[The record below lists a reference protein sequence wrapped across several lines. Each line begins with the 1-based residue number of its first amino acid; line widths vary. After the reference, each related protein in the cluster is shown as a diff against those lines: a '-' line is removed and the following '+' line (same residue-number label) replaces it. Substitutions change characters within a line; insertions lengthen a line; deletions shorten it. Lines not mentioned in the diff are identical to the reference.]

1 MMKKLLLLVLI
12 FLNFTVLPADAVE
25 KKVVIDRLTQSEAE
39 DLDIEIPD
47 DVPPGYHSITIE
59 VYDDNGTVSEKEVE
73 FCKDEEGVV
82 QWDNNCPNL
91 KLDEE
96 PAAVDPEPVKAI
108 KAGLQPYD
116 PLSDP
121 ETTKGLHLAGF
132 AALAALTS
140 IKRNEKQSD
149 EEQSDEEQDQES
161 LQSVSSGALKLLKNE
176 PGRGDLSKT
185 WDNRFTDKSD
195 FLFVSL
201 AHRFNRFSPLLTRTI
216 QDGNTVRAMLGSWAA
231 LLMPIGLILGVIAV
245 IDTGGQSLPPVW
257 TIVALIMAVAI
268 FDAFAGLVAGFVF
281 FLAAL
286 VTGNITNRPEL
297 LTTIGVMVLFFA
309 PALLASAFRPFRRLV
324 RNQDDMWE
332 RITDYALG
340 TLLTFWVITKMV
352 AAMNGL
358 ARLELPITEY
368 GTELALIAAGLL
380 LIRVALEDIAV
391 EHYPIRLRALHVEI
405 RKPSQS
411 QKIRSLAF
419 KIFVFFIMAAPF
431 VGSTLNLVLGTLL
444 FAIPQ
449 ITSLSLEDSLPKK
462 KLYLPKGVL
471 KTVVMI
477 FVMALASNMIEG
489 AFSSP
494 EAFLKWSFVVMALPG
509 FILHYLDA
517 ITDTPEG
524 DWKTTE
530 KGRMIYRIGGVV
542 IFVLMVLVVRGV
554 DIASWLV
561 G

>member
-1 MMKKLLLLVLI
+1 MKKLLLLTLI
-12 FLNFTVLPADAVE
+12 FLNFSVLPADAVE

-47 DVPPGYHSITIE
+47 SVPPGFHSITIE
-59 VYDDNGTVSEKEVE
+59 VYDDNGTVSEKEIE
-73 FCKDEEGVV
+73 FCKDEKGVV
-82 QWDNNCPNL
+82 QWDNKCPNL
-91 KLDEE
+91 NLDEE
-96 PAAVDPEPVKAI
+96 PAPVDPEPVKAI
-108 KAGLQPYD
+108 KTGLQPYD

-149 EEQSDEEQDQES
+149 EEQDQES
-161 LQSVSSGALKLLKNE
+161 LQSVSSGALKLLKDE
-176 PGRGDLSKT
+176 PGKGDLSST
-185 WDNRFTDKSD
+185 WDNRFTDETD
-195 FLFVSL
+195 FPFVSL

-216 QDGNTVRAMLGSWAA
+216 QDGNTIRAMIGSWAA
-231 LLMPIGLILGVIAV
+231 LLMPIGLILGIIAV
-245 IDTGGQSLPPVW
+245 INTGGQSLPPVW

-268 FDAFAGLVAGFVF
+268 FDAFAGFVAGFVF

-324 RNQDDMWE
+324 RNQDDRWE

-358 ARLELPITEY
+358 ARLELPITDY

-391 EHYPIRLRALHVEI
+391 EQYPMRLRALHVEI
-405 RKPSQS
+405 RKPSQA
-411 QKIRSLAF
+411 QKVRSLAF

-449 ITSLSLEDSLPKK
+449 ITSLSLEDNLPKK

-477 FVMALASNMIEG
+477 FVMALASNLIEG

-509 FILHYLDA
+509 FFLHYLDA
-517 ITDTPEG
+517 ITDAPES

-530 KGRMIYRIGGVV
+530 RGRMIYRIGGVV
-542 IFVLMVLVVRGV
+542 VFVLMVLVVQGV
-554 DIASWLV
+554 DLASWIS
-561 G
+561 

>member
-1 MMKKLLLLVLI
+1 MRKILLLAIILLNFLVLPSS
-12 FLNFTVLPADAVE
+12 VAVE
-25 KKVVIDRLTQSEAE
+25 KNVVIDRLTQSEAE

-47 DVPPGYHSITIE
+47 SVPPGFHSITIE
-59 VYDDNGTVSEKEVE
+59 VYDDNGTVSEKEIE
-73 FCKDEEGVV
+73 FCKDEKGVV
-82 QWDNNCPNL
+82 QWDNKCPNL
-91 KLDEE
+91 NLEEE
-96 PAAVDPEPVKAI
+96 PAPVDPEPVKAI
-108 KAGLQPYD
+108 KTGLQPYD

-140 IKRNEKQSD
+140 IKRNEKQS
-149 EEQSDEEQDQES
+149 EEEQDQES

-216 QDGNTVRAMLGSWAA
+216 QDGNTVRAMIGSWAA
-231 LLMPIGLILGVIAV
+231 LLMPIGLILGTIAV
-245 IDTGGQSLPPVW
+245 INTGGQSLPPVW

-268 FDAFAGLVAGFVF
+268 FDAFAGFVAGFVF

-324 RNQDDMWE
+324 RNQDDRWE
-332 RITDYALG
+332 RITDYALA

-358 ARLELPITEY
+358 ARLELPITDY

-391 EHYPIRLRALHVEI
+391 EQYPMRLRALHVEI
-405 RKPSQS
+405 RKPSQA
-411 QKIRSLAF
+411 QKVRSLAF

-449 ITSLSLEDSLPKK
+449 ITSLSLEDNLPKK

-477 FVMALASNMIEG
+477 FVMALASNLIEG

-509 FILHYLDA
+509 FFLHYLDA
-517 ITDTPEG
+517 ITDAPES

-530 KGRMIYRIGGVV
+530 KGRMIYRVGGVIV
-542 IFVLMVLVVRGV
+542 FILMVLVVRGV

>member
-1 MMKKLLLLVLI
+1 MKKILLVLI
-12 FLNFTVLPADAVE
+12 VFLNLSVLPTYAAE
-25 KKVVIDRLTQSEAE
+25 QKVVIDRLTQSEAE

-59 VYDDNGTVSEKEVE
+59 VYDDNGTVSQKEIQ
-73 FCKDEEGVV
+73 FCKDENGVV

-91 KLDEE
+91 KVDEE
-96 PAAVDPEPVKAI
+96 GEVVVPEPVQETKAN
-108 KAGLQPYD
+108 LQPYN
-116 PLSDP
+116 PLKDSD
-121 ETTKGLHLAGF
+121 TTKGLHLAAF

-140 IKRNEKQSD
+140 VKRNEK
-149 EEQSDEEQDQES
+149 QSDEEQDQES
-161 LQSVSSGALKLLKNE
+161 LQSVSSGALKLLKDE
-176 PGRGDLSKT
+176 PGRGDLSQT
-185 WDNRFTDKSD
+185 WDNRFTDNTD
-195 FLFVSL
+195 LIFTSL
-201 AHRFNRFSPLLTRTI
+201 AQRFNRFSPLLTRTV
-216 QDGNTVRAMLGSWAA
+216 QDGNTIRAILGSWAA
-231 LLMPIGLILGVIAV
+231 LLLPIGFILGIVAAIN
-245 IDTGGQSLPPVW
+245 TGGQALPPTW
-257 TIVALIMAVAI
+257 IIVALIMAVAI
-268 FDAFAGLVAGFVF
+268 YDAFAGFIAGAVF

-297 LTTIGVMVLFFA
+297 LTAIGVMVLFFA

-358 ARLELPITEY
+358 ARLELPITNY
-368 GTELALIAAGLL
+368 GTELALIAAVL
-380 LIRVALEDIAV
+380 LIVRVGLEDIAV
-391 EHYPIRLRALHVEI
+391 EHYPMRLRALHVEI
-405 RKPSQS
+405 NKPSQS
-411 QKIRSLAF
+411 QKVRSLVF
-419 KIFVFFIMAAPF
+419 KIAVFFIMAAPF
-431 VGSTLNLVLGTLL
+431 VGSLLNLVLGTIL
-444 FAIPQ
+444 FALPQ
-449 ITSLSLEDSLPKK
+449 ITSLSLEDNLPKK
-462 KLYLPKGVL
+462 KIYLPKGVF
-471 KTVVMI
+471 KTVVMV
-477 FVMALASNMIEG
+477 FVMALAANLIEG

-517 ITDTPEG
+517 ISDEPET

-530 KGRMIYRIGGVV
+530 NGRKLYRVGGVV
-542 IFVLMVLVVRGV
+542 IFILMVLIVMGV

>member
-1 MMKKLLLLVLI
+1 MMRKLLLLTLI
-12 FLNFTVLPADAVE
+12 FLNFSVLPTDAAE
-25 KKVVIDRLTQSEAE
+25 RKVVIDRLTQSEAE

-47 DVPPGYHSITIE
+47 DVPPGFHSITIE
-59 VYDDNGTVSEKEVE
+59 VYDDNGTVSQKEIE

-91 KLDEE
+91 NVDEE
-96 PAAVDPEPVKAI
+96 PAPVDPEPVKAI
-108 KAGLQPYD
+108 KTGLQPYD
-116 PLSDP
+116 PLGDP
-121 ETTKGLHLAGF
+121 ETTKGLHLAAF

-140 IKRNEKQSD
+140 VKRNEKQSD
-149 EEQSDEEQDQES
+149 EEAEQES

-176 PGRGDLSKT
+176 PGKGDLSQT
-185 WDNRFTDKSD
+185 WDNKFTDETD
-195 FLFVSL
+195 FAFVSL

-216 QDGNTVRAMLGSWAA
+216 QDGNTVRAIIGSFAA
-231 LLMPIGLILGVIAV
+231 LLIPIGLILGIIAV
-245 IDTGGQSLPPVW
+245 INTGAQALPPVW
-257 TIVALIMAVAI
+257 AIVGAIMAVAI
-268 FDAFAGLVAGFVF
+268 FDAFAGFIAGFVF

-286 VTGNITNRPEL
+286 LTGNITNRPEL
-297 LTTIGVMVLFFA
+297 LTSIGVMVLFFA

-368 GTELALIAAGLL
+368 GTELAFIAAGLL

-391 EHYPIRLRALHVEI
+391 EHYPMRLRALHVENK
-405 RKPSQS
+405 KPSQN
-411 QKIRSLAF
+411 QEIRSLAF

-449 ITSLSLEDSLPKK
+449 ITSLSLEDNLPKK
-462 KLYLPKGVL
+462 KLYLPKGVF

-477 FVMALASNMIEG
+477 FVMALASNLIEG

-509 FILHYLDA
+509 FFLHYLDA
-517 ITDTPEG
+517 ITDAPES
-524 DWKTTE
+524 DWKSTE
-530 KGRMIYRIGGVV
+530 KGRKIYRIGGVV
-542 IFVLMVLVVRGV
+542 IFILMVLVVKGV

>member
-1 MMKKLLLLVLI
+1 MNKLLLIAIISLNFLVLPSS
-12 FLNFTVLPADAVE
+12 VAVE

-39 DLDIEIPD
+39 DLDITIPD
-47 DVPPGYHSITIE
+47 DVPPGFHSITIE
-59 VYDDNGTVSEKEVE
+59 VYDDKGTVSQKEIE

-82 QWDNNCPNL
+82 QWDNKCPNL
-91 KLDEE
+91 KVDEE
-96 PAAVDPEPVKAI
+96 GDPIIPAPEKEV
-108 KAGLQPYD
+108 KAGLQSYD

-149 EEQSDEEQDQES
+149 EEQDQES

-176 PGRGDLSKT
+176 PGKGDLSKS
-185 WDNRFTDKSD
+185 WDNRFTDETD
-195 FLFVSL
+195 FVFVSL
-201 AHRFNRFSPLLTRTI
+201 AHRFNRFSPLLTRTV
-216 QDGNTVRAMLGSWAA
+216 QDGNTIRAIIGSWAG
-231 LLMPIGLILGVIAV
+231 LLMPIGLILGIVAAV
-245 IDTGGQSLPPVW
+245 NTGGQALPPAW
-257 TIVALIMAVAI
+257 GIVALIMGVAI
-268 FDAFAGLVAGFVF
+268 YDAFAGFIAGTVF

-286 VTGNITNRPEL
+286 FTGNITNRPEF
-297 LTTIGVMVLFFA
+297 LTAIGVMVLFFA

-358 ARLELPITEY
+358 ARLELPITDY
-368 GTELALIAAGLL
+368 GTELAFIAVGLL

-391 EHYPIRLRALHVEI
+391 EHYPMRLRALHVEI
-405 RKPSQS
+405 RKPSQN

-419 KIFVFFIMAAPF
+419 KVFVFFVMAAPF

-449 ITSLSLEDSLPKK
+449 ITSLSLEDNLPKK
-462 KLYLPKGVL
+462 KLYLPKGVF

-509 FILHYLDA
+509 FFLHYLDA
-517 ITDTPEG
+517 ITDAPES

-530 KGRMIYRIGGVV
+530 KGRKIYRVGGVIV
-542 IFVLMVLVVRGV
+542 FVLMVLVVQGV
-554 DIASWLV
+554 DLASWIS
-561 G
+561 

>member
-1 MMKKLLLLVLI
+1 MRKLLLLTWI
-12 FLNFTVLPADAVE
+12 FLNFSVLPADAAE

-47 DVPPGYHSITIE
+47 DVPPGFHSITIE

-73 FCKDEEGVV
+73 FCKDENGVV

-91 KLDEE
+91 NVEGE
-96 PAAVDPEPVKAI
+96 PAPVDPEPVKAI

-116 PLSDP
+116 PLGDP
-121 ETTKGLHLAGF
+121 ETTKGLQLAAF

-140 IKRNEKQSD
+140 VKRDEKQSD
-149 EEQSDEEQDQES
+149 EEAEQES

-176 PGRGDLSKT
+176 PGKGDLSNT
-185 WDNRFTDKSD
+185 WDNKFTDETD
-195 FLFVSL
+195 FTFVAL

-216 QDGNTVRAMLGSWAA
+216 QDGNTVRAIIGSFAA
-231 LLMPIGLILGVIAV
+231 LLIPISFILGIIAS
-245 IDTGGQSLPPVW
+245 INTGAQALPPAW

-268 FDAFAGLVAGFVF
+268 FDAFAGFVAGFVF
-281 FLAAL
+281 FIAAL

-368 GTELALIAAGLL
+368 GTELAFIAAGLL

-391 EHYPIRLRALHVEI
+391 EHYPMRLRALHVEI
-405 RKPSQS
+405 KKPSQT
-411 QKIRSLAF
+411 QKIRSLVF

-431 VGSTLNLVLGTLL
+431 VGSTLNLILGTLL

-449 ITSLSLEDSLPKK
+449 ITSLSLEDNLPKK
-462 KLYLPKGVL
+462 KLYLPKGVF

-477 FVMALASNMIEG
+477 FVMALAANLIEG

-517 ITDTPEG
+517 ITDAPET

-530 KGRMIYRIGGVV
+530 NGRKIYRIGGVV
-542 IFVLMVLVVRGV
+542 IFVLMVLVVKGV

>member
-1 MMKKLLLLVLI
+1 MMKKLLLLALI
-12 FLNFTVLPADAVE
+12 FLNFSVLPADAVE
-25 KKVVIDRLTQSEAE
+25 KKVVIDRLTQAEAE

-47 DVPPGYHSITIE
+47 EVPPGFHSITIE
-59 VYDDNGTVSEKEVE
+59 VYDDNGTITEKEIE
-73 FCKDEEGVV
+73 FCKDENGVV
-82 QWDNNCPNL
+82 QWDNKCPNL
-91 KLDEE
+91 NLEEE
-96 PAAVDPEPVKAI
+96 PAPIDPEPVKAI
-108 KAGLQPYD
+108 KVGLQPYD

-149 EEQSDEEQDQES
+149 EEQEQES

-176 PGRGDLSKT
+176 PGRGDLSGS
-185 WDNRFTDKSD
+185 WDNRFTDETD
-195 FLFVSL
+195 FVFVSL

-216 QDGNTVRAMLGSWAA
+216 QDGNTVRAMIGSWAA
-231 LLMPIGLILGVIAV
+231 LLMPIGLILGIIAV
-245 IDTGGQSLPPVW
+245 INTGGQSLPPVW

-268 FDAFAGLVAGFVF
+268 FDAFAGLIAGFVF

-286 VTGNITNRPEL
+286 VTGNITNRPEF

-309 PALLASAFRPFRRLV
+309 PALLASAFRPFRRLI

-358 ARLELPITEY
+358 ARLELPITDY

-391 EHYPIRLRALHVEI
+391 EQYPMRLRALHVEI

-411 QKIRSLAF
+411 QKVRSLVF

-449 ITSLSLEDSLPKK
+449 ITSLSLEDNLPKK
-462 KLYLPKGVL
+462 KLYLPKGAL

-477 FVMALASNMIEG
+477 FVMALASNLIEG

-494 EAFLKWSFVVMALPG
+494 EAFLKWSFVVLALPG
-509 FILHYLDA
+509 FFLHYLDA
-517 ITDTPEG
+517 ITDAPES

-530 KGRMIYRIGGVV
+530 KGRMIYRVGGVIV
-542 IFVLMVLVVRGV
+542 FILMVLVVQGV
-554 DIASWLV
+554 DLASWIS
-561 G
+561 

>member
-1 MMKKLLLLVLI
+1 MKKLAILALLL
-12 FLNFTVLPADAVE
+12 LNFLVLPANAAE
-25 KKVVIDRLTQSEAE
+25 QKVVIDRLTQSEAE

-47 DVPPGYHSITIE
+47 EVPPGFHSITIE
-59 VYDDNGTVSEKEVE
+59 VYDDNGTVSQKEIE

-91 KLDEE
+91 NLDEE
-96 PAAVDPEPVKAI
+96 PAPVDPEPVKAI
-108 KAGLQPYD
+108 KVGLQPYD
-116 PLSDP
+116 PLGDP
-121 ETTKGLHLAGF
+121 ETTKGLHLAAF

-140 IKRNEKQSD
+140 VKRNERQSD
-149 EEQSDEEQDQES
+149 EEAEQES

-176 PGRGDLSKT
+176 PGKGDLSNS
-185 WDNRFTDKSD
+185 WDNKFTDD
-195 FLFVSL
+195 TDHAFVSL

-216 QDGNTVRAMLGSWAA
+216 QDGNTVRAIVGSFAA
-231 LLMPIGLILGVIAV
+231 LLIPIGFILGIIAS
-245 IDTGGQSLPPVW
+245 INTGAQALPPVW
-257 TIVALIMAVAI
+257 IIVAAIMAVAI
-268 FDAFAGLVAGFVF
+268 FDAFAGFVAGFVF
-281 FLAAL
+281 FVLAL

-352 AAMNGL
+352 SAMNGL
-358 ARLELPITEY
+358 ARLELPITDY
-368 GTELALIAAGLL
+368 GTELAFWAAALL
-380 LIRVALEDIAV
+380 LVRVALEDIAV
-391 EHYPIRLRALHVEI
+391 EHYPMRLRALHVEI
-405 RKPSQS
+405 KKPSQN
-411 QKIRSLAF
+411 QKIRSLVF

-431 VGSTLNLVLGTLL
+431 VGSTLNLFLEPCCLRFL
-444 FAIPQ
+444 R
-449 ITSLSLEDSLPKK
+449 SHHLSLEDNLPKK
-462 KLYLPKGVL
+462 KLYLPKGVF

-477 FVMALASNMIEG
+477 FVMALVSNMIEG

-509 FILHYLDA
+509 FFLHYLDA
-517 ITDTPEG
+517 ITDAPET

-530 KGRMIYRIGGVV
+530 KGRKIYRIGGIVV
-542 IFVLMVLVVRGV
+542 FILMVLVVKGV

>member
-1 MMKKLLLLVLI
+1 M
-12 FLNFTVLPADAVE
+12 NFSVLPSNAVE
-25 KKVVIDRLTQSEAE
+25 PKVVIDRLTQSEAE
-39 DLDIEIPD
+39 NLDIKIPD
-47 DVPPGYHSITIE
+47 DVPPGFHSITIE
-59 VYDDNGTVSEKEVE
+59 VYDDTGTVSQKEIE

-82 QWDNNCPNL
+82 QWDNKCPNL
-91 KLDEE
+91 KLDEKPAPVTEE
-96 PAAVDPEPVKAI
+96 PVPVKAI

-116 PLSDP
+116 PLSDS
-121 ETTKGLHLAGF
+121 ETTKGLQLAAF

-140 IKRNEKQSD
+140 VKRNEKQSD
-149 EEQSDEEQDQES
+149 EEAEQES
-161 LQSVSSGALKLLKNE
+161 LQSDSSGALKLLKNE
-176 PGRGDLSKT
+176 PGKGDLSNS
-185 WDNRFTDKSD
+185 WDNRFTDD
-195 FLFVSL
+195 TDYVFVSL

-216 QDGNTVRAMLGSWAA
+216 QDGNTVRAIIGSFAA
-231 LLMPIGLILGVIAV
+231 LLIPIGFILGIIAS
-245 IDTGGQSLPPVW
+245 INTGAQALPPVW
-257 TIVALIMAVAI
+257 IIVGAIMAVAI
-268 FDAFAGLVAGFVF
+268 FDAFAGFVAGLVF
-281 FLAAL
+281 FALAL

-309 PALLASAFRPFRRLV
+309 PALLASAFLPFRRLI
-324 RNQDDMWE
+324 RSQDDMWE
-332 RITDYALG
+332 RITDCALG

-352 AAMNGL
+352 AAMSGL

-368 GTELALIAAGLL
+368 GTELAFIAAGLL
-380 LIRVALEDIAV
+380 LIRVALEDFAV
-391 EHYPIRLRALHVEI
+391 EHYPMRLRALHVEI
-405 RKPSQS
+405 KKPSQN
-411 QKIRSLAF
+411 QKILSLAF

-462 KLYLPKGVL
+462 KLYLPKGVF

-477 FVMALASNMIEG
+477 FVMALASNLIEG

-509 FILHYLDA
+509 FFLHYLDA
-517 ITDTPEG
+517 ITDAPES
-524 DWKTTE
+524 DWKTTD
-530 KGRMIYRIGGVV
+530 KGRKIYRIGGVV
-542 IFVLMVLVVRGV
+542 IFILMVLVVKGV

>member
-1 MMKKLLLLVLI
+1 MKKLLLLTLI
-12 FLNFTVLPADAVE
+12 FLNFSVLPADAVE
-25 KKVVIDRLTQSEAE
+25 KKVVIDRLTQAEAE

-47 DVPPGYHSITIE
+47 SVPPGFHSITIE
-59 VYDDNGTVSEKEVE
+59 VYDDNGTITEKEIE
-73 FCKDEEGVV
+73 FCKDENGVV
-82 QWDNNCPNL
+82 QWDNKCPNL
-91 KLDEE
+91 NLEEE
-96 PAAVDPEPVKAI
+96 PAPIDPEPVKAI
-108 KAGLQPYD
+108 KVGLQPYD

-149 EEQSDEEQDQES
+149 EEQEQES

-176 PGRGDLSKT
+176 PGRGDLSQS
-185 WDNRFTDKSD
+185 WDNRFTDESD
-195 FLFVSL
+195 FVFVSL

-216 QDGNTVRAMLGSWAA
+216 QDGNTVRAMIGSWAA
-231 LLMPIGLILGVIAV
+231 LLMPIGLILGIIAV
-245 IDTGGQSLPPVW
+245 INTGGQSLPPVW
-257 TIVALIMAVAI
+257 TIVALIMAIAI
-268 FDAFAGLVAGFVF
+268 FDAFAGLIAGFVF
-281 FLAAL
+281 LLAAL

-309 PALLASAFRPFRRLV
+309 PALLASAFRPFRRLI

-358 ARLELPITEY
+358 ARLELPITDY

-391 EHYPIRLRALHVEI
+391 EQYPMRLRALHVEI

-411 QKIRSLAF
+411 QKVRSLVF

-449 ITSLSLEDSLPKK
+449 ITSLSLEDNLPKK
-462 KLYLPKGVL
+462 KLYLPKGAL

-477 FVMALASNMIEG
+477 FVMALASNLIEG

-509 FILHYLDA
+509 FFLHYLDA
-517 ITDTPEG
+517 ITDAPES

-530 KGRMIYRIGGVV
+530 KGRMIYRVGGVIV
-542 IFVLMVLVVRGV
+542 FILMVLVVQGV
-554 DIASWLV
+554 DLASWIS
-561 G
+561 

>member
-1 MMKKLLLLVLI
+1 MKKILLFAIILLNFLVLPSS
-12 FLNFTVLPADAVE
+12 VAVE
-25 KKVVIDRLTQSEAE
+25 KNVVIDRLTQSEAE

-47 DVPPGYHSITIE
+47 SVPPGFHSITIE
-59 VYDDNGTVSEKEVE
+59 VYDDKGTVSEKEIE
-73 FCKDEEGVV
+73 FCKDEKGVV
-82 QWDNNCPNL
+82 QWDNKCPNL
-91 KLDEE
+91 NLDEE

-108 KAGLQPYD
+108 KTGLQPYD

-140 IKRNEKQSD
+140 IKRNQK
-149 EEQSDEEQDQES
+149 QSDEEQDQES

-185 WDNRFTDKSD
+185 WDNRLTDNTD
-195 FLFVSL
+195 FAFVSL

-216 QDGNTVRAMLGSWAA
+216 QDGNTVRAMIGSWAA
-231 LLMPIGLILGVIAV
+231 FLMPIGLILGIIAV

-268 FDAFAGLVAGFVF
+268 FDAFAGFIAGFVF

-358 ARLELPITEY
+358 ARLELPITDY

-391 EHYPIRLRALHVEI
+391 EHYPMRLRALHVEI
-405 RKPSQS
+405 RKPSQA
-411 QKIRSLAF
+411 QKVRSLVL

-449 ITSLSLEDSLPKK
+449 ITSLSLEDNLPKK
-462 KLYLPKGVL
+462 KLFLPKGVL

-517 ITDTPEG
+517 ITDAPES

-530 KGRMIYRIGGVV
+530 KGRMIYRVGGVIV
-542 IFVLMVLVVRGV
+542 FILMVLVVRGV
-554 DIASWLV
+554 DLASWIS
-561 G
+561 

>member
-1 MMKKLLLLVLI
+1 MMRKLLLLTLI
-12 FLNFTVLPADAVE
+12 FLNLSVLPADATE

-47 DVPPGYHSITIE
+47 DVPPGFHSITIE
-59 VYDDNGTVSEKEVE
+59 VYDDNGTVSQKEIE
-73 FCKDEEGVV
+73 FCKDENGVV

-91 KLDEE
+91 NLDEE
-96 PAAVDPEPVKAI
+96 PAPVTPEPEPVKAI
-108 KAGLQPYD
+108 KAGLQPYN
-116 PLSDP
+116 PLDDP
-121 ETTKGLHLAGF
+121 ETTKGLQLAAF
-132 AALAALTS
+132 AVLAALTS
-140 IKRNEKQSD
+140 VKRNERQSD
-149 EEQSDEEQDQES
+149 EEAEQES

-176 PGRGDLSKT
+176 PGKGDLSNT
-185 WDNRFTDKSD
+185 WDNRFTDETD
-195 FLFVSL
+195 FAFVSL

-216 QDGNTVRAMLGSWAA
+216 QDGNTVRAIIGSWAA
-231 LLMPIGLILGVIAV
+231 LLIPVGFILGIIAS
-245 IDTGGQSLPPVW
+245 INTGAQALPPVW
-257 TIVALIMAVAI
+257 IIVAAIMAIAI
-268 FDAFAGLVAGFVF
+268 FDAFAGFVAGFVF
-281 FLAAL
+281 FTLAL
-286 VTGNITNRPEL
+286 VTGNITSRPEL

-324 RNQDDMWE
+324 RNQDDRWE

-358 ARLELPITEY
+358 ARLELPITDY
-368 GTELALIAAGLL
+368 GTELAFWAAALL
-380 LIRVALEDIAV
+380 LVRVALEDIAV
-391 EHYPIRLRALHVEI
+391 EHYPMRLRALHVEV
-405 RKPSQS
+405 KTPSQR
-411 QKIRSLAF
+411 QKLRSLAF

-449 ITSLSLEDSLPKK
+449 ITSLSLEDNLPKK
-462 KLYLPKGVL
+462 RLYLPKGVF

-477 FVMALASNMIEG
+477 FVMALASNLIEG

-509 FILHYLDA
+509 FFLHYLDA
-517 ITDTPEG
+517 ITDAPET
-524 DWKTTE
+524 DWKTTDM
-530 KGRMIYRIGGVV
+530 GRKIYRIGGVV
-542 IFVLMVLVVRGV
+542 VFILMVLVVKGV

>member
-1 MMKKLLLLVLI
+1 MKKILLLAIILLNFLVLPSS
-12 FLNFTVLPADAVE
+12 VAVE
-25 KKVVIDRLTQSEAE
+25 KNVVIDRLTQSEAE

-47 DVPPGYHSITIE
+47 SVPPGFHSITIE

-73 FCKDEEGVV
+73 FCKDEKGVV
-82 QWDNNCPNL
+82 QWDNKCPNL
-91 KLDEE
+91 NLEEE
-96 PAAVDPEPVKAI
+96 PAPVDPEPVKAI
-108 KAGLQPYD
+108 KTGLQPYD

-140 IKRNEKQSD
+140 IKRNEKQS
-149 EEQSDEEQDQES
+149 EEEQDQES

-176 PGRGDLSKT
+176 PGKGDLSNT
-185 WDNRFTDKSD
+185 WDNRFTDESD
-195 FLFVSL
+195 FVFVSL

-216 QDGNTVRAMLGSWAA
+216 QDGNTVRAMIGSWAA
-231 LLMPIGLILGVIAV
+231 LLMPIGLILGIIAV
-245 IDTGGQSLPPVW
+245 INTGGQSLPPVW

-268 FDAFAGLVAGFVF
+268 FDAFAGFIAGFVF

-309 PALLASAFRPFRRLV
+309 PALLASAFRPFRRLI
-324 RNQDDMWE
+324 RSQDDMWE

-358 ARLELPITEY
+358 ARLELPITDY

-391 EHYPIRLRALHVEI
+391 EQYPMRLRALHVEI

-411 QKIRSLAF
+411 QKVRSLAF

-431 VGSTLNLVLGTLL
+431 VGSTLNLILGTLL

-449 ITSLSLEDSLPKK
+449 ITSLSLEDNLPKK
-462 KLYLPKGVL
+462 KLYLPKGAL

-509 FILHYLDA
+509 FFLHYLDA
-517 ITDTPEG
+517 ITDAPES

-530 KGRMIYRIGGVV
+530 RGRMIYRIGGVIV
-542 IFVLMVLVVRGV
+542 FILMVLVVKGV

>member
-1 MMKKLLLLVLI
+1 MIRKILLFAII
-12 FLNFTVLPADAVE
+12 FLNFSTLPADAVE

-39 DLDIEIPD
+39 DLNIEIPD
-47 DVPPGYHSITIE
+47 EVPPGYHSITIE
-59 VYDDNGTVSEKEVE
+59 VYDDNGTVSKKEVE

-82 QWDNNCPNL
+82 QWDNKCPNL
-91 KLDEE
+91 KLNDE
-96 PAAVDPEPVKAI
+96 PAPVDPEPVKAI
-108 KAGLQPYD
+108 KTGLQPYD

-140 IKRNEKQSD
+140 IKRNEKQS
-149 EEQSDEEQDQES
+149 EEEQDQES
-161 LQSVSSGALKLLKNE
+161 LQSVSSGALKLLKDQ
-176 PGRGDLSKT
+176 PGKGDLSNT
-185 WDNRFTDKSD
+185 WDNRYTDETD
-195 FLFVSL
+195 FVFVSL
-201 AHRFNRFSPLLTRTI
+201 AHRFNRFSPLLTRTV
-216 QDGNTVRAMLGSWAA
+216 QDGNTIRAIIGSWAA
-231 LLMPIGLILGVIAV
+231 LLMPIGLLLGIIASV
-245 IDTGGQSLPPVW
+245 DTGGQALPPAW
-257 TIVALIMAVAI
+257 GIVAAIMAVAI
-268 FDAFAGLVAGFVF
+268 YDAFAGFIAGFVF

-286 VTGNITNRPEL
+286 LTGNITNRPEF
-297 LTTIGVMVLFFA
+297 LTAIGVMVLFFA

-324 RNQDDMWE
+324 RTQDDMWE

-358 ARLELPITEY
+358 ARLELPITYY
-368 GTELALIAAGLL
+368 GTELALMSAAL
-380 LIRVALEDIAV
+380 LIMRVALEDIAV
-391 EHYPIRLRALHVEI
+391 EHYPMRLRALHVEI
-405 RKPSQS
+405 KSPSHN

-419 KIFVFFIMAAPF
+419 KILVFFIMAAPF
-431 VGSTLNLVLGTLL
+431 VGSLLNLVLGTIL

-449 ITSLSLEDSLPKK
+449 LTSLSLEDNLPKK
-462 KLYLPKGVL
+462 KLYLPKGVF

-477 FVMALASNMIEG
+477 FVMALVSNMIEG

-494 EAFLKWSFVVMALPG
+494 ETFLKWSFVVMALPG
-509 FILHYLDA
+509 FFLHYLDA
-517 ITDTPEG
+517 ITDAPKT

-530 KGRMIYRIGGVV
+530 NGRKIYRIGGVV
-542 IFVLMVLVVRGV
+542 IFILMVQVVKGV

>member
-1 MMKKLLLLVLI
+1 MMRKLLLLTLI
-12 FLNFTVLPADAVE
+12 FLNLSVLPADAAE

-47 DVPPGYHSITIE
+47 DVPPGFHSITIE
-59 VYDDNGTVSEKEVE
+59 VYDDNGTVSQKEIE
-73 FCKDEEGVV
+73 FCKDEKGVV
-82 QWDNNCPNL
+82 QWDNKCPNL
-91 KLDEE
+91 NLDEA
-96 PAAVDPEPVKAI
+96 PAPVTPEPEPVKAI

-121 ETTKGLHLAGF
+121 ETTKGLQLAAF
-132 AALAALTS
+132 AVLAALTS
-140 IKRNEKQSD
+140 VKRNERQSD
-149 EEQSDEEQDQES
+149 DEAEQES
-161 LQSVSSGALKLLKNE
+161 FQSVSSGALQLLKNE
-176 PGRGDLSKT
+176 PGKGDLSNS
-185 WDNRFTDKSD
+185 WDNRFTDETD
-195 FLFVSL
+195 FAFVSL

-216 QDGNTVRAMLGSWAA
+216 QDGNTVRAIVGSFAA
-231 LLMPIGLILGVIAV
+231 LLIPIGFILGIIAS
-245 IDTGGQSLPPVW
+245 INTGAQALPPVW
-257 TIVALIMAVAI
+257 IIVAAIMAVAI
-268 FDAFAGLVAGFVF
+268 FDAFAGFVASFVF
-281 FLAAL
+281 FTLAL
-286 VTGNITNRPEL
+286 VTGNITSRPEL

-324 RNQDDMWE
+324 RTKDDMWE

-368 GTELALIAAGLL
+368 GTQLALWAAALL
-380 LIRVALEDIAV
+380 LIRVALEDVAV
-391 EHYPIRLRALHVEI
+391 EHYPMRLRALHVEI
-405 RKPSQS
+405 KKPSQS
-411 QKIRSLAF
+411 QKVRSLAF

-449 ITSLSLEDSLPKK
+449 ITSLSLEDNLPKK
-462 KLYLPKGVL
+462 KLYMPKGVF

-509 FILHYLDA
+509 FFLHYLDA
-517 ITDTPEG
+517 ISDAPETY
-524 DWKTTE
+524 WKTTE
-530 KGRMIYRIGGVV
+530 KGRKIYRIGGVV
-542 IFVLMVLVVRGV
+542 VFILMVLVVKGV
-554 DIASWLV
+554 DIAGWIS
-561 G
+561 

>member
-1 MMKKLLLLVLI
+1 MKKFLLLLLI
-12 FLNFTVLPADAVE
+12 LLNFSILPANSVD
-25 KKVVIDRLTQSEAE
+25 KKVVIDRITEAEAE

-47 DVPPGYHSITIE
+47 DVPPGFHSFTIE
-59 VYDDNGTVSEKEVE
+59 VYDDNGTVSEKEIE

-82 QWDNNCPNL
+82 QWDNKCPNL
-91 KLDEE
+91 NLEEE
-96 PAAVDPEPVKAI
+96 PAAIDQEPVKVI
-108 KAGLQPYD
+108 TAGLQPYD
-116 PLSDP
+116 PLSDS

-149 EEQSDEEQDQES
+149 EEQDQES

-176 PGRGDLSKT
+176 PGKGDLSNT
-185 WDNRFTDKSD
+185 WDNRYTDESD

-216 QDGNTVRAMLGSWAA
+216 QDGNTIRAMIGSWAA
-231 LLMPIGLILGVIAV
+231 LLMPIGFILGIIAT
-245 IDTGGQSLPPVW
+245 INTGGESLPPTW
-257 TIVALIMAVAI
+257 IIVALIMAVAI

-286 VTGNITNRPEL
+286 LTGNITNRPEL

-324 RNQDDMWE
+324 RTQDDMWE

-358 ARLELPITEY
+358 ARLELPITDY

-380 LIRVALEDIAV
+380 LIRIALEDIAV
-391 EHYPIRLRALHVEI
+391 EHYPMRLRALHVEI
-405 RKPSQS
+405 RKPSQI
-411 QKIRSLAF
+411 QKVRSLAF

-449 ITSLSLEDSLPKK
+449 ITSLSLEDNLPKK

-509 FILHYLDA
+509 FFLHYLDA
-517 ITDTPEG
+517 ITDAPES

-530 KGRMIYRIGGVV
+530 KGRMIYRIGGVI
-542 IFVLMVLVVRGV
+542 IFILMVLVVKGV

>member
-1 MMKKLLLLVLI
+1 MIRKLLLLTLI
-12 FLNFTVLPADAVE
+12 FMNFSVLPSNAVE
-25 KKVVIDRLTQSEAE
+25 PKVVIDRLTQSEAE
-39 DLDIEIPD
+39 NLDIKIPD
-47 DVPPGYHSITIE
+47 DVPPGFHSITIE
-59 VYDDNGTVSEKEVE
+59 VYDDTGTVSQKEIE

-82 QWDNNCPNL
+82 QWDNKCPNL
-91 KLDEE
+91 KLDEKPAPVTEE
-96 PAAVDPEPVKAI
+96 PVPVKAI

-116 PLSDP
+116 PLSDS
-121 ETTKGLHLAGF
+121 ETTKGLQLAAF

-140 IKRNEKQSD
+140 VKRNEKQSD
-149 EEQSDEEQDQES
+149 EEAEQES
-161 LQSVSSGALKLLKNE
+161 LQSDSSGALKLLKNE
-176 PGRGDLSKT
+176 PGKGDLSNS
-185 WDNRFTDKSD
+185 WDNRFTDD
-195 FLFVSL
+195 TDYVFVSL

-216 QDGNTVRAMLGSWAA
+216 QDGNTVRAIIGSFAA
-231 LLMPIGLILGVIAV
+231 LLIPIGFILGIIAS
-245 IDTGGQSLPPVW
+245 INTGAQALPPVW
-257 TIVALIMAVAI
+257 IIVGAIMAVAI
-268 FDAFAGLVAGFVF
+268 FDAFAGFVAGLVF
-281 FLAAL
+281 FALAL

-309 PALLASAFRPFRRLV
+309 PALLASAFLPFRRLI
-324 RNQDDMWE
+324 RSQDDMWE
-332 RITDYALG
+332 RITDCALG

-352 AAMNGL
+352 AAMSGL

-368 GTELALIAAGLL
+368 GTELAFIAAGLL
-380 LIRVALEDIAV
+380 LIRVALEDFAV
-391 EHYPIRLRALHVEI
+391 EHYPMRLRALHVEI
-405 RKPSQS
+405 KKPSQN
-411 QKIRSLAF
+411 QKILSLAF

-462 KLYLPKGVL
+462 KLYLPKGVF

-477 FVMALASNMIEG
+477 FVMALASNLIEG

-509 FILHYLDA
+509 FFLHYLDA
-517 ITDTPEG
+517 ITDAPES
-524 DWKTTE
+524 DWKTTD
-530 KGRMIYRIGGVV
+530 KGRKIYRIGGVV
-542 IFVLMVLVVRGV
+542 IFILMVLVVKGV

>member
-1 MMKKLLLLVLI
+1 MRKLLLLTLI
-12 FLNFTVLPADAVE
+12 FLNFSVLPAEAVE

-47 DVPPGYHSITIE
+47 DVPPGFHSMTIE
-59 VYDDNGTVSEKEVE
+59 VYDDNGTVSQKEIE

-91 KLDEE
+91 NLDEE
-96 PAAVDPEPVKAI
+96 PAPITPEPEPVKAI
-108 KAGLQPYD
+108 KSGLQPYD
-116 PLSDP
+116 PLGDP
-121 ETTKGLHLAGF
+121 ETTKGLHLAAF

-140 IKRNEKQSD
+140 VKRDEKQSD
-149 EEQSDEEQDQES
+149 EEAEQES

-176 PGRGDLSKT
+176 PGKGDLSQT
-185 WDNRFTDKSD
+185 WDNRFTDETD
-195 FLFVSL
+195 FAFVSL

-216 QDGNTVRAMLGSWAA
+216 QDGNTVRAIVGSFAA
-231 LLMPIGLILGVIAV
+231 LLIPIGFILGIIAA
-245 IDTGGQSLPPVW
+245 INTGAQALPPVW
-257 TIVALIMAVAI
+257 IIVGAIMAVAI
-268 FDAFAGLVAGFVF
+268 FDAFAGFVAGFVF
-281 FLAAL
+281 FMLAL
-286 VTGNITNRPEL
+286 LTGNITNRPEL
-297 LTTIGVMVLFFA
+297 LTSIGVMVMFFA

-324 RNQDDMWE
+324 RNQDDLWE
-332 RITDYALG
+332 RMTDYALG

-368 GTELALIAAGLL
+368 GTELAFFAAALL
-380 LIRVALEDIAV
+380 LVRVALEDIAV
-391 EHYPIRLRALHVEI
+391 EHYPMRLRSLHVEI
-405 RKPSQS
+405 KTPSQR
-411 QKIRSLAF
+411 QKIQSLAF

-431 VGSTLNLVLGTLL
+431 VGSTLNLLLGTLL

-449 ITSLSLEDSLPKK
+449 ITSLSLEDNLPKK
-462 KLYLPKGVL
+462 RLYLPKGVF

-477 FVMALASNMIEG
+477 FVMALASNLIEG

-509 FILHYLDA
+509 FFLHYLDA
-517 ITDTPEG
+517 ITDAPES

-530 KGRMIYRIGGVV
+530 KGRKIYRIGGVV
-542 IFVLMVLVVRGV
+542 VFTLMVLVVKGV

>member
-1 MMKKLLLLVLI
+1 MKKVLLLALI
-12 FLNFTVLPADAVE
+12 ILNFSILPGFGAE
-25 KKVVIDRLTQSEAE
+25 QKVVIDRLTESEAE
-39 DLDIEIPD
+39 DLDIEIPE
-47 DVPPGYHSITIE
+47 DVPPGFHSITIE
-59 VYDDNGTVSEKEVE
+59 VYDDNGTVSQKEIE

-82 QWDNNCPNL
+82 QWDNKCPNL

-96 PAAVDPEPVKAI
+96 AAPVDPEPI
-108 KAGLQPYD
+108 KPITVGMQPYD

-149 EEQSDEEQDQES
+149 EEQDQES

-176 PGRGDLSKT
+176 PGKGDLSQT
-185 WDNRFTDKSD
+185 WDNRFTDETD
-195 FLFVSL
+195 FVFVSL

-216 QDGNTVRAMLGSWAA
+216 QDGNTVRAMIGSWAG
-231 LLMPIGLILGVIAV
+231 LLIPIGFILGIVAALN
-245 IDTGGQSLPPVW
+245 TGGQSLPPAW
-257 TIVALIMAVAI
+257 GIIALIMAVAI
-268 FDAFAGLVAGFVF
+268 FDAFAGFVAGFVF
-281 FLAAL
+281 FLSAL
-286 VTGNITNRPEL
+286 LTGNITNRPEL
-297 LTTIGVMVLFFA
+297 LTSIGVMVLFFA

-324 RNQDDMWE
+324 RTQDDMWE

-358 ARLELPITEY
+358 ARLELPITDY
-368 GTELALIAAGLL
+368 GTELAWIAAGLL
-380 LIRVALEDIAV
+380 IIRVAFEDIAV
-391 EHYPIRLRALHVEI
+391 EHYPMRLRALHVEI
-405 RKPSQS
+405 RKPSQT
-411 QKIRSLAF
+411 QKIRSLVF

-431 VGSTLNLVLGTLL
+431 VGSLLNLVLGTIL

-449 ITSLSLEDSLPKK
+449 ITSLSLEDNLPKK
-462 KLYLPKGVL
+462 KLYLPKGVF

-477 FVMALASNMIEG
+477 FVMAVAGNLIEG

-494 EAFLKWSFVVMALPG
+494 AAFLQWSFVVMALPG

-517 ITDTPEG
+517 ITDAPET

-530 KGRMIYRIGGVV
+530 NGRKIYRIGGVV
-542 IFVLMVLVVRGV
+542 IFVLMVLVVKGV

>member
-1 MMKKLLLLVLI
+1 MMRKLLLLILI
-12 FLNFTVLPADAVE
+12 FLNLSVLPANSAE
-25 KKVVIDRLTQSEAE
+25 KKIVIDRLTQSEAE

-47 DVPPGYHSITIE
+47 DVPPGFHSITIE
-59 VYDDNGTVSEKEVE
+59 VYDDNGTVSEKEIE

-82 QWDNNCPNL
+82 QWDNKCPNL
-91 KLDEE
+91 DLTE
-96 PAAVDPEPVKAI
+96 PVEKEDPVEVKAI
-108 KAGLQPYD
+108 ELGLKPYD
-116 PLSDP
+116 PLQDS
-121 ETTKGLHLAGF
+121 ETTKGLHLAAF

-140 IKRNEKQSD
+140 IKRDDKK
-149 EEQSDEEQDQES
+149 SDEEQDQES

-176 PGRGDLSKT
+176 PGKGDLSKT
-185 WDNRFTDKSD
+185 WDNRFTDETD
-195 FLFVSL
+195 FLFVWLSN
-201 AHRFNRFSPLLTRTI
+201 RFNRFSPLLTRTT
-216 QDGNTVRAMLGSWAA
+216 QDGNTIRAIIGSWAG
-231 LLMPIGLILGVIAV
+231 LLIPAGLIMGIIATV
-245 IDTGGQSLPPVW
+245 NTGAQALPPHW
-257 TIVALIMAVAI
+257 GIVAIIMAIAI
-268 FDAFAGLVAGFVF
+268 YDAFAGFIAGFTFF
-281 FLAAL
+281 FLTL
-286 VTGNITNRPEL
+286 ITGHITNRPEF
-297 LTTIGVMVLFFA
+297 LTAIGVMVLFFA

-324 RNQDDMWE
+324 RNQDDLWE

-368 GTELALIAAGLL
+368 GTELALLAAILL
-380 LIRVALEDIAV
+380 VIRVGLEDIAV
-391 EHYPIRLRALHVEI
+391 EHYPMRLRALHVEI
-405 RKPSQS
+405 KTPSQN
-411 QKIRSLAF
+411 QKIRSLVF

-431 VGSTLNLVLGTLL
+431 VGSLLNLVLGTIL

-449 ITSLSLEDSLPKK
+449 ITSLSLEDNLPKK
-462 KLYLPKGVL
+462 KLYLPKGVF

-517 ITDTPEG
+517 ITDAPKN
-524 DWKTTE
+524 DWKTS
-530 KGRMIYRIGGVV
+530 KNGRWVYRIGGLV
-542 IFVLMVLVVRGV
+542 IYILMVLVVKGV

>member
-1 MMKKLLLLVLI
+1 MMRKLLLLTLI
-12 FLNFTVLPADAVE
+12 FLNFSVLPGFSVE
-25 KKVVIDRLTQSEAE
+25 QKVVIDRLTQSEAE

-47 DVPPGYHSITIE
+47 DVPPGFHSITIE
-59 VYDDNGTVSEKEVE
+59 VYDDNGTVSQKEIE

-82 QWDNNCPNL
+82 QWDNKCPNL
-91 KLDEE
+91 NLDEE
-96 PAAVDPEPVKAI
+96 NAAVDPEPVKAI
-108 KAGLQPYD
+108 KSGLQPYD
-116 PLSDP
+116 PLGDP

-140 IKRNEKQSD
+140 IKRNEKQS
-149 EEQSDEEQDQES
+149 EEEQDQES

-176 PGRGDLSKT
+176 PGKGDLSQT
-185 WDNRFTDKSD
+185 WNNRYTDETD
-195 FLFVSL
+195 YVFVSL
-201 AHRFNRFSPLLTRTI
+201 AHRFNRFSPLLTRTV
-216 QDGNTVRAMLGSWAA
+216 QDGNTIRAIIGSWAA
-231 LLMPIGLILGVIAV
+231 LLMPIGLILGIIA
-245 IDTGGQSLPPVW
+245 IINTGGQALPPAW
-257 TIVALIMAVAI
+257 GIVALIMAVAI
-268 FDAFAGLVAGFVF
+268 YDAFAGFIAGFVF
-281 FLAAL
+281 FLIAL
-286 VTGNITNRPEL
+286 LTGNITNRPEF

-309 PALLASAFRPFRRLV
+309 PALLASAFRPFRRLI
-324 RNQDDMWE
+324 RTPDDMWE

-380 LIRVALEDIAV
+380 LIRVALEDLAV
-391 EHYPIRLRALHVEI
+391 EQYPMRLRALHVEI
-405 RKPSQS
+405 KKPSQA
-411 QKIRSLAF
+411 QKVRSLVF

-449 ITSLSLEDSLPKK
+449 ITSLSLEDNLPKK
-462 KLYLPKGVL
+462 KLYLPKGVF
-471 KTVVMI
+471 KTVVMV

-509 FILHYLDA
+509 FFLHYLDA
-517 ITDTPEG
+517 ITDAPES

-530 KGRMIYRIGGVV
+530 HGRKIYRIGGVIV
-542 IFVLMVLVVRGV
+542 FILMVLVVKGV